1 LNSRERISVFPRRK
15 EFVNL
20 NYSKTISAPEVI
32 IILEI
37 VTNKLTVTFIDT
49 DGEIRVGSID
59 REGVRIALRN
69 GKQYIA
75 FFD

>member
-1 LNSRERISVFPRRK
+1 M
-15 EFVNL
+15 

>member
-1 LNSRERISVFPRRK
+1 M
-15 EFVNL
+15 NL